1 MEQTSSERLQEE
13 LDHIERILLG
23 LGCILESVDEVN
35 QEIRSWQRSLR
46 SNDSPE
52 IIRERKEALMRSL
65 LAAGDECDSFSR
77 LVVRMERIF

>member
-1 MEQTSSERLQEE
+1 MKQTPSEKLQEE

-35 QEIRSWQRSLR
+35 REIRSWQRSLC